1 MERAPQ
7 SRKRHPLEA
16 TYRSTVE
23 GLALLLRSL
32 ADLLRP
38 LRALEE
44 GWHLGSA
51 ACPRPDQI
59 GRGGRGR
66 VGGERGRHGRAGS
79 PARCGTTHKAESQR
93 SKKGLG
99 HSLEEALGRSRG
111 GLSTKVHLAC
121 DGKGRPLSVVLTP
134 GQRHS
139 STQLGSVLDGIRVPR
154 PSGIGRPRKR
164 PDHLIAD
171 KGYDFPSC
179 RELMRK
185 RAIARTI
192 PERRDRRER
201 RAKHPGRPP
210 NFDASV
216 YGRRNVVER
225 CVNRLKHWRGIATR
239 YEKRALNY
247 RAVVVIAALI
257 IWLAS

>member
-1 MERAPQ
+1 M
-7 SRKRHPLEA
+7 
-16 TYRSTVE
+16 
-23 GLALLLRSL
+23 
-32 ADLLRP
+32 
-38 LRALEE
+38 
-44 GWHLGSA
+44 GSA
-51 ACPRPDQI
+51 ACPRPDQS

-79 PARCGTTHKAESQR
+79 PARCGSTHKAESQR

-139 STQLGSVLDGIRVPR
+139 STQLGNVLDGIRVPR

-171 KGYDFPSC
+171 KGYDFPRC
-179 RELMRK
+179 RELLRK
-185 RAIARTI
+185 RAIAHTI

-247 RAVVVIAALI
+247 RAMVVIAALI

>member
-1 MERAPQ
+1 M
-7 SRKRHPLEA
+7 
-16 TYRSTVE
+16 
-23 GLALLLRSL
+23 
-32 ADLLRP
+32 
-38 LRALEE
+38 
-44 GWHLGSA
+44 GSA
-51 ACPRPDQI
+51 ACPRPDQS

-79 PARCGTTHKAESQR
+79 PARCGSTHKAESQR

-139 STQLGSVLDGIRVPR
+139 STQLGNVLDGIRVPR

-171 KGYDFPSC
+171 KGYDFPRC
-179 RELMRK
+179 RELLRK
-185 RAIARTI
+185 RAIAHTI

-201 RAKHPGRPP
+201 RALGIPGDRRTSMR
-210 NFDASV
+210 ASMT
-216 YGRRNVVER
+216 G
-225 CVNRLKHWRGIATR
+225 ATWSNT
-239 YEKRALNY
+239 A
-247 RAVVVIAALI
+247 
-257 IWLAS
+257 